1 MHFNRGRAYAD
12 YAKAVRV
19 AAEVL
24 EDYQITQVPLQL
36 ERIIDALS
44 NEIALMPYTRFMTLS
59 GMEYATIV
67 QFMDSDLGAC
77 AYNPQSAQYVI
88 YYNDM
93 LSEAWCRFTIAHELG
108 HIFLEHHF
116 SAGTDILSRT
126 MIPKS
131 QYKEYENE
139 ANAFARNLLSPA
151 PLARMVVKNRP
162 DTRVAD
168 LEKAFFITSKA
179 AETRIAFLKRDLPYC
194 TAEMTEKILRIK
206 IMEFLSSC
214 KACGYALPEVAEFC
228 PACGSTKRK
237 RQFYFKRLPDPIY
250 TDPFHSVLMCPHCGN
265 TELGLGAKFC
275 RICGKPAINVCEGHQ
290 RGRFAGQ
297 RHYNPHYARFCLAC
311 GAKTVFQTYQV
322 LREDIEYMHPAI
334 EYNDGVPFDENTMR
348 IEQCPRCH
356 NRVFSKNAQ
365 FCRIC
370 GLNLYNMCDG
380 GVEDERGEVWYS
392 EERQHPNP
400 SNARFCET
408 CGRPTYFFNNN
419 ILCEFKK
426 FRPEPDEDS
435 GSEDDDE
442 DWLRQNGVYE
452 EIAAA
457 PESEGYIPEQGD
469 LDADPQT
476 VDVEDEELPF

>member
-1 MHFNRGRAYAD
+1 MHFIRGRAYAD

-24 EDYQITQVPLQL
+24 EDYRITQVPLQL

-44 NEIALMPYTRFMTLS
+44 NEIALMPYTRFMALS
-59 GMEYATIV
+59 GMDYAAVV

-88 YYNDM
+88 YFNDT

-108 HIFLEHHF
+108 HIFLEHHLV
-116 SAGTDILSRT
+116 AGTDILSRS
-126 MIPKS
+126 MIPQA

-194 TAEMTEKILRIK
+194 TAEMTEKILRIR

-237 RQFYFKRLPDPIY
+237 RQFYFKRLPDPID
-250 TDPFHSVLMCPHCGN
+250 TDPLHSVSMCPHCGN
-265 TELGLGAKFC
+265 TELSLGAIYC

-297 RHYNPHYARFCLAC
+297 RHFNPHYARFCLVC

-356 NRVFSKNAQ
+356 NRVFGKNAQ

-370 GLNLYNMCDG
+370 GLDLYNRCDG
-380 GVEDERGEVWYS
+380 MEQDLNGNWY
-392 EERQHPNP
+392 ENPEAMHYNP
-400 SNARFCET
+400 SNARYCET
-408 CGRPTYFFNNN
+408 CGRPTFFYTQK
-419 ILCEFKK
+419 ILCDYKDFK
-426 FRPEPDEDS
+426 PDEAPDDED
-435 GSEDDDE
+435 GSEDL
-442 DWLRQNGVYE
+442 LRQNGVYE

-469 LDADPQT
+469 LDADPQI
-476 VDVEDEELPF
+476 VDVDDEELPF